1 MNKSMVVRF
10 SLLSTLFI
18 LIGACAKISSPSGG
32 SRDRRPPVVIKSIP
46 EYGAKNFREK
56 SISITFDEYV
66 VLDNISEKFMVS
78 PPMKKKPRIF
88 IKGKR
93 IVTEFEEDLKDST
106 TYTFNFQDAIKD
118 LNEGNKIENY
128 QFVLSTGS
136 VVDSLSV
143 TGNVY
148 NAFNLEV
155 PEKTLVLLYKELA
168 DSFVVRHLPDYISR
182 VDQKGYFRINNIQAG
197 IYRLYALKDADNSKN
212 FNFPEEEFAFM
223 NSSIEITPE
232 KNFIPVV
239 IDTALKKEVSKVREL
254 SKTGASKTKDI
265 SKKDDNEVQD
275 TIVLKGEYPLMLFE
289 GRKKSHYLTSSDRA
303 GKYQMIYTLSLPPD
317 SLPFSFSIP
326 ESGENSYFIER
337 NKEKDTIKIWLTD
350 STLYLQPQ
358 ITTIVNYPFTDTLGI
373 LGFKEDTIMMRFRAP
388 RPARGAKVKMP
399 EFKFETNI
407 RNNSLKPGQ
416 QIILTSALPFR
427 KPDTTRIRFYQVSDS
442 IRVRIP
448 YSIVKDSLN
457 SCRYF
462 VNTDLL
468 QGEKYLFIA
477 DSASFGNIYN
487 EGSDSIGI
495 KFSIR
500 DPDSYSKLTLKIH
513 NYEGSRIIQLLSSEE
528 KLVYET
534 SMKSDGEVVL
544 PMLEPGSYR
553 LKSIYDLNDDGKW
566 TTGDFDTGRQPE
578 PVSYYPDEIDLKV
591 GWEIEQ
597 DWDIGEQFAKN
608 EKLREK
614 KTSKK

>member
-1 MNKSMVVRF
+1 
-10 SLLSTLFI
+10 
-18 LIGACAKISSPSGG
+18 
-32 SRDRRPPVVIKSIP
+32 
-46 EYGAKNFREK
+46 
-56 SISITFDEYV
+56 
-66 VLDNISEKFMVS
+66 
-78 PPMKKKPRIF
+78 
-88 IKGKR
+88 
-93 IVTEFEEDLKDST
+93 
-106 TYTFNFQDAIKD
+106 
-118 LNEGNKIENY
+118 
-128 QFVLSTGS
+128 
-136 VVDSLSV
+136 
-143 TGNVY
+143 
-148 NAFNLEV
+148 
-155 PEKTLVLLYKELA
+155 
-168 DSFVVRHLPDYISR
+168 
-182 VDQKGYFRINNIQAG
+182 
-197 IYRLYALKDADNSKN
+197 
-212 FNFPEEEFAFM
+212 
-223 NSSIEITPE
+223 
-232 KNFIPVV
+232 
-239 IDTALKKEVSKVREL
+239 
-254 SKTGASKTKDI
+254 
-265 SKKDDNEVQD
+265 
-275 TIVLKGEYPLMLFE
+275 
-289 GRKKSHYLTSSDRA
+289 
-303 GKYQMIYTLSLPPD
+303 
-317 SLPFSFSIP
+317 
-326 ESGENSYFIER
+326 
-337 NKEKDTIKIWLTD
+337 
-350 STLYLQPQ
+350 
-358 ITTIVNYPFTDTLGI
+358 
-373 LGFKEDTIMMRFRAP
+373 
-388 RPARGAKVKMP
+388 MP